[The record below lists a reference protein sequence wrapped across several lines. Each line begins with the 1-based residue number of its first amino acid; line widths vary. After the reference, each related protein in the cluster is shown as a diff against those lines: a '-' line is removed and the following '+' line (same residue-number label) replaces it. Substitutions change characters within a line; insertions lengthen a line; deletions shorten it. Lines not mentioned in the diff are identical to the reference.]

1 MLAGLR
7 GGLAATAALLVLTLT
22 GSRCRAEDVH
32 PSLKDSVC
40 PVNCNFENDLCG
52 WEQLIQDSFDWTRH
66 SGPTP
71 SDLTGPDQ
79 DHTTGAG
86 FYMYIEGNSV
96 THGDSARLLSSS
108 CLYNGPL
115 CLEFWYHMFGSATA
129 MALNIY
135 LLKDNR
141 ATKVWSAKNNRGP
154 MWHQA
159 QIDIGATAPF
169 KIIVEAIR
177 GSNAESDVAID
188 DISIH
193 AGSCTAMAV
202 ESWLPTT
209 PADVPPSRLVC
220 NAECNFDRH
229 LCSWSQTVTDAF
241 DWTWQSGSTPTPMTG
256 PSADH
261 TGGGRYLYIEA
272 SSVTHGDTARLI
284 SAECSN
290 SGPKCLQ
297 FWYHMYGSA
306 DTMGLHVYLV
316 QNNLARNVWRMT
328 NDQGNMWR
336 LAEVELTTTGVFQ
349 IIFEG
354 RRGSNEE
361 SDVAIDDVKL
371 YHGECAD
378 LNKPT
383 PAATTSMPT
392 STEATVEPTIATT
405 SAQPETTTGA
415 TQPLTTAEPATT
427 GATQAQ
433 TTAEPA
439 TTAEPTTTGTGTPRP
454 PTTAEPATTAEPT
467 TTGAP
472 RPPTT
477 AEPATTAEPTTTG
490 APRPPTTAEPATTAE
505 PTTTG
510 APRPPTTAEPAT
522 TAEPTTT
529 GAPRPPTTA
538 EPATT
543 AEPTTTGAPR
553 PPTTA
558 EPATTAEPTTTG
570 APRPPT
576 TAEPATTAEP
586 TTTGAPRPPTTAE
599 PATTAE
605 PTTTG
610 APRPPTT
617 AEPATTAE
625 PTTTGAPRPPTTAE
639 PATTAEPTTTGAPR
653 PPTTAEP
660 ATTAEPTTTGA
671 PHPPTTAEPATTA
684 EPTTTGAPRPP
695 TTAEPA
701 TTAEPTTT
709 GAPRPPTT
717 AEPATTAEPTTT
729 GAPRPPT
736 TAEPATT
743 AEPTTTG
750 APRPPTTAEPATT
763 APLCPPNSHYSPCVP
778 ACTPTCTHLN
788 GPPHCVQIEACNPG
802 CVCNDGFVQKGSVC
816 VPIGQCGCVD
826 ENGHKHQFDEEWY
839 TSHCRQKCECEE
851 EDGVGEIECDDEDG
865 CDDDAVCLPNQEGDY
880 YCQPTGFGDCTITRD
895 SKYSTFDEL
904 KYGFEGEHS
913 YVLVRSKNLPQ
924 NFQDVYV
931 EGIYAQI
938 HDGDDSSEEERDR
951 RDSDEDDDEEEDSN
965 EQDGRHRLR
974 ELKIRVYN
982 HTVEFKK
989 NRGLVVDG
997 RNIKPPVSPSACL
1010 KIYQRSSRIYL
1021 KSDFGLLVK
1030 FDGHG
1035 AAEITLPRIYRR
1047 KVGGLCGNFDQQRH
1061 NDWMKPDGTL
1071 ARNVREFGAS
1081 WRV

>member
-193 AGSCTAMAV
+193 AGSCTGFPAMAV

-472 RPPTT
+472 HPPTTARPPTT
-477 AEPATTAEPTTTG
+477 AEPV
-490 APRPPTTAEPATTAE
+490 
-505 PTTTG
+505 
-510 APRPPTTAEPAT
+510 
-522 TAEPTTT
+522 
-529 GAPRPPTTA
+529 
-538 EPATT
+538 
-543 AEPTTTGAPR
+543 
-553 PPTTA
+553 
-558 EPATTAEPTTTG
+558 
-570 APRPPT
+570 
-576 TAEPATTAEP
+576 
-586 TTTGAPRPPTTAE
+586 
-599 PATTAE
+599 
-605 PTTTG
+605 
-610 APRPPTT
+610 
-617 AEPATTAE
+617 
-625 PTTTGAPRPPTTAE
+625 
-639 PATTAEPTTTGAPR
+639 
-653 PPTTAEP
+653 
-660 ATTAEPTTTGA
+660 
-671 PHPPTTAEPATTA
+671 
-684 EPTTTGAPRPP
+684 
-695 TTAEPA
+695 
-701 TTAEPTTT
+701 
-709 GAPRPPTT
+709 
-717 AEPATTAEPTTT
+717 TTAEPTTT

-880 YCQPTGFGDCTITRD
+880 YCQPTGFGDCTMTRD

-997 RNIKPPVSPSACL
+997 RNIKPPVSPSAGL

>member
-40 PVNCNFENDLCG
+40 PINCNFENDLCG

-193 AGSCTAMAV
+193 AGSCTGFPAMAV

-209 PADVPPSRLVC
+209 PANVPPSRLVC

-415 TQPLTTAEPATT
+415 TQPL
-427 GATQAQ
+427 
-433 TTAEPA
+433 
-439 TTAEPTTTGTGTPRP
+439 
-454 PTTAEPATTAEPT
+454 
-467 TTGAP
+467 
-472 RPPTT
+472 
-477 AEPATTAEPTTTG
+477 
-490 APRPPTTAEPATTAE
+490 
-505 PTTTG
+505 
-510 APRPPTTAEPAT
+510 
-522 TAEPTTT
+522 
-529 GAPRPPTTA
+529 
-538 EPATT
+538 
-543 AEPTTTGAPR
+543 
-553 PPTTA
+553 
-558 EPATTAEPTTTG
+558 
-570 APRPPT
+570 
-576 TAEPATTAEP
+576 
-586 TTTGAPRPPTTAE
+586 
-599 PATTAE
+599 
-605 PTTTG
+605 
-610 APRPPTT
+610 
-617 AEPATTAE
+617 
-625 PTTTGAPRPPTTAE
+625 
-639 PATTAEPTTTGAPR
+639 
-653 PPTTAEP
+653 
-660 ATTAEPTTTGA
+660 
-671 PHPPTTAEPATTA
+671 
-684 EPTTTGAPRPP
+684 
-695 TTAEPA
+695 
-701 TTAEPTTT
+701 
-709 GAPRPPTT
+709 
-717 AEPATTAEPTTT
+717 
-729 GAPRPPT
+729 
-736 TAEPATT
+736 
-743 AEPTTTG
+743 
-750 APRPPTTAEPATT
+750 TTAEPATT

-965 EQDGRHRLR
+965 EQDGRHRLH

-997 RNIKPPVSPSACL
+997 RNIKPPVSPSAGL
-1010 KIYQRSSRIYL
+1010 KIYQSSSRIYL